1 MFPAICEEDIAFIAQ
16 HGTTKTFGRNS
27 VIVNE
32 GETADFFYLILE
44 GRVRV
49 YVVDDNGREA
59 VLGHLGPHQFFG
71 ELAFFTES
79 PRSASVMTI
88 ERAKLV
94 VLARGDLEIC
104 LRERPSLA
112 LAMIPHFIDMI
123 RKLTETVRSLALQDV
138 YGRVVSLLYR
148 ISVIEDGKR
157 VLQEVLT
164 HQEIADMVGASREM
178 VSRIM
183 RDLTIGGYLVTDH
196 KRIRIEKD
204 PPARY

>member
-1 MFPAICEEDIAFIAQ
+1 MFPAICDEDIEFIAQ
-16 HGTTKTFGRNS
+16 HGAIKTLSRNS
-27 VIVNE
+27 VIVSE
-32 GETADFFYLILE
+32 GEAADFFYVILE

-88 ERAKLV
+88 ERSKVV
-94 VLARGDLEIC
+94 VLARDDLQRC
-104 LRERPSLA
+104 LTERPTLA
-112 LAMIPHFIDMI
+112 LAMIPHFIEMI
-123 RKLTETVRSLALQDV
+123 RKLTDTVRSLALQDV
-138 YGRVVSLLYR
+138 YGRVTSLLYR
-148 ISVIEDGKR
+148 LSAMENGKR
-157 VLQEVLT
+157 VLEEALT

-178 VSRIM
+178 VSRIL
-183 RDLTIGGYLVTDH
+183 RDLTVGGYLVIDH